1 MNKKRIV
8 FFVTIALILTGCTKI
23 TDNYDEII
31 DTTMAKENKAVNTVS
46 TGYELYIPIGVI
58 QVNDNQY
65 NQKFKI
71 RGRYLYLYV
80 DTVSYYYKNNLNY
93 KNNEYYNYYYK
104 EINYNN
110 KTGYVGINKIDNET
124 YFCEIIFNYSKVEFY
139 ADKDDLSIMLADS
152 LIIQNSIR
160 YNDTL
165 IALELESNAHDGR
178 ELKYELKK
186 PKDSESTFSDYL
198 QEYVA
203 EESEDVEL
211 PDEN

>member
-23 TDNYDEII
+23 TNNYDEII
-31 DTTMAKENKAVNTVS
+31 DTTMKKNNMTTNTVS
-46 TGYELYIPIGVI
+46 TGYELYIPMGVMQI
-58 QVNDNQY
+58 NDSQY
-65 NQKFKI
+65 NQRFKI
-71 RGRYLYLYV
+71 KNRYVYLYV
-80 DTVSYYYKNNLNY
+80 DTVSYYYKEVNF
-93 KNNEYYNYYYK
+93 
-104 EINYNN
+104 NN
-110 KTGYVGINKIDNET
+110 KNGYVGINKLDNGE
-124 YFCEIIFNYSKVEFY
+124 YFCEIVYNYSKIEFY
-139 ADKDDLSIMLADS
+139 ADLDDLPIILANS
-152 LIIQNSIR
+152 LIIQNSIS

-211 PDEN
+211 PDDN